1 MISRIRRWMYAIGD
15 SSTLASP
22 RTPLPESATPLAGSA
37 QYCEAVKR
45 DPSYALPHNG
55 LANVLVHA
63 GKPEEAIAQYRAA
76 IVLDPQYGY
85 PHNGLGDVLAEEN
98 NFADAAAEYRK
109 AIQLNP
115 KYAGPHDGLG
125 MSSP

>member
-1 MISRIRRWMYAIGD
+1 
-15 SSTLASP
+15 
-22 RTPLPESATPLAGSA
+22 
-37 QYCEAVKR
+37 
-45 DPSYALPHNG
+45 

-85 PHNGLGDVLAEEN
+85 PHNGLGNVLAEEKR
-98 NFADAAAEYRK
+98 FADAAAEYRK

-115 KYAGPHDGLG
+115 KYAAPHDGLG
-125 MSSP
+125 YVLAMMGHPRDAIVQSAGVDRSRPPRCVRLQRTGECFVRNQ